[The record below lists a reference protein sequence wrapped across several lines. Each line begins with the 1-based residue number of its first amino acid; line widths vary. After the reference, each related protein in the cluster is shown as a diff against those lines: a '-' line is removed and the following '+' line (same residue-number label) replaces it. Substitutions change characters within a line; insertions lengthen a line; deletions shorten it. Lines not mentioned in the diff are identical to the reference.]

1 MEKIKGSVNVTGRIA
16 YVPQQAWIQNASL
29 KANVVFTSDFE
40 NAEEPR
46 YQKVIRACC
55 MEPDIAILADG
66 DRTELGAKGI
76 NLSGGQKAR
85 ISLARAV
92 FSDADIYLLDDPLSA
107 VDAHVGKRLF
117 EEVIGSEKGLLKGK
131 TRILVTHQ
139 VSILDQVDLIVVLKP
154 GGTVS
159 EKGTFQELMA
169 KKDGDFAAFMAEHM
183 SSVEE
188 EEEEEKE
195 EKKVE
200 EKLKQKFKV
209 ETVSE
214 QLQQSKALKTGE
226 IKKPK
231 NLEAV
236 GKLITEERAQ
246 TGAVKRTV
254 YLQYIRAIGLTI
266 VLLIFASMAA
276 SNVFQVLSSLWLS
289 EWANDG
295 LDPGKANS
303 TELRNERLAGYAAFG
318 VGEIAASIFS
328 SLALSVACIRAS
340 KRLHETMLERIL
352 LAPMAFFGKWKNLIN
367 F

>member
-1 MEKIKGSVNVTGRIA
+1 MGQLPVFLSNGATCLVSIRRLNGYLNAAELDPEAISHSYDPECAIRVCGASFTWNSPSNPTLKDINFAVPHGSLVAIVGTVGSGKSSLLSGILGDMEKIKGNVNVNGRIA

-29 KANVVFTSDFE
+29 KANVVFTSNFE

-46 YQKVIRACC
+46 YQEVIRACC

-92 FSDADIYLLDDPLSA
+92 FSAADIYLLDDPLSA

-188 EEEEEKE
+188 EEEE
-195 EKKVE
+195 
-200 EKLKQKFKV
+200 
-209 ETVSE
+209 
-214 QLQQSKALKTGE
+214 
-226 IKKPK
+226 
-231 NLEAV
+231 
-236 GKLITEERAQ
+236 
-246 TGAVKRTV
+246 
-254 YLQYIRAIGLTI
+254 
-266 VLLIFASMAA
+266 
-276 SNVFQVLSSLWLS
+276 
-289 EWANDG
+289 
-295 LDPGKANS
+295 
-303 TELRNERLAGYAAFG
+303 
-318 VGEIAASIFS
+318 
-328 SLALSVACIRAS
+328 
-340 KRLHETMLERIL
+340 
-352 LAPMAFFGKWKNLIN
+352 
-367 F
+367 